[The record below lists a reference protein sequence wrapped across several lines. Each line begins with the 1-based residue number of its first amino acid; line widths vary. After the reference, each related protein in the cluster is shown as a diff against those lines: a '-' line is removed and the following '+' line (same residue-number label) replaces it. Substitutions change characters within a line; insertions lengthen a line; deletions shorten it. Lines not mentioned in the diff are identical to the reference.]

1 MQPAAHTRPHH
12 PAFDTCKDVLGMDLY
27 RRNAFRI
34 LGLSVDAS
42 LQSAAKNQKL
52 REMQQKLGISN
63 GSVAANG
70 NPLPLPLEPDAATS
84 RYANESLQDPVSRFV
99 HGFFWF
105 WPTDT
110 NTPSQGSL
118 SQLSTAD
125 APVALRSWQQHVL
138 THPDA
143 VIVQHNI
150 AVLAH
155 ALALDYEV
163 FAHNGPLSAS
173 DTASRWSY
181 WTIAHEA
188 WRGLSDAPVFWQ
200 RVKALR
206 DTSDDPRLPM
216 DIAHRL
222 RDWLPEVILTSSVR
236 SMMNIAALGAAEGGL
251 KSVFAEACALFLTHS
266 ADGDVGGHS
275 KRSAAVGTTTTPTR
289 TSAAHSDA
297 SAQIG
302 QHLRAIAAG
311 GWSTPTVDK
320 VLEAELKP
328 AMQELRNLAIRV
340 ADATP
345 STPREELATVLNAL
359 SRRAAI
365 IEALLPNHSVHRGPL
380 VDTLAE
386 AILEAGIAHGNADNR
401 WSHWLSLNTLLSK
414 LATGAVLRDRLAK
427 TGETLRVNATAAQ
440 EESRFAEAKN
450 DLRAGMAVDVEVSG
464 QGMRVPQVCSCCL
477 GTPDLETTCSYSWQ
491 EHKVLQRV
499 NRTVSFK
506 FPFCRGC
513 AAHESEASRKGLWLV
528 VLPALGAGLLGLA
541 FSQIEDANGW
551 AVAGG
556 STAVA
561 FIGLLLL
568 STKLKL
574 CPLEEKHACRKEPV
588 SLYPA
593 DAHKDLWRLTFANP
607 VYAHAFAQANGF
619 RKGSPKPSG
628 QYRGHS
634 LLGGGAGVT
643 RIVVMIVL
651 SMIASGIAF
660 GLASGDRPSRSRSS
674 TPSRTYTPTPTWTPP
689 APQTTPTTTATPRP
703 SAPIWQTPPSTS
715 TQSATKSRLAAE
727 IESGKARLST
737 LEDEVATLER
747 RLKSIQSE
755 IDSYKSEIEGYE
767 SRARFGGYVNQSA
780 YKAAIESHNESVE
793 SYNSALARYKRTF
806 SEYEDALRD
815 VNSKVDEY
823 NRLIRR

>member
-1 MQPAAHTRPHH
+1 MQPAASTRPHH

-27 RRNAFRI
+27 RRNAFRV

-118 SQLSTAD
+118 SQLFTAN
-125 APVALRSWQQHVL
+125 ASVALRSWQQYVL

-173 DTASRWSY
+173 DTASRWLY

-188 WRGLSDAPVFWQ
+188 WHGLSDAPVFWQ

-206 DTSDDPRLPM
+206 DASDDPRLPV

-222 RDWLPEVILTSSVR
+222 REWLPEAILISSVR
-236 SMMNIAALGAAEGGL
+236 SMMKIASLGADEGTL
-251 KSVFAEACALFLTHS
+251 KSAFAEASAFFLAHP
-266 ADGDVGGHS
+266 ADGAASGDS
-275 KRSAAVGTTTTPTR
+275 KRAPSVGTTTTASR
-289 TSAAHSDA
+289 TSAAQPDTA
-297 SAQIG
+297 AQIG

-311 GWSTPTVDK
+311 GWSRPIVEQ

-328 AMQELRNLAIRV
+328 AIQELRELATRV
-340 ADATP
+340 AKATP
-345 STPREELATVLNAL
+345 STPREELANVLNAL
-359 SRRAAI
+359 FQRAAI
-365 IEALLPNHSVHRGPL
+365 VEALLPSDSVHRGPL
-380 VDTLAE
+380 IDTLAE
-386 AILEAGIAHGNADNR
+386 ALLEAGIAHGNADNR

-427 TGETLRVNATAAQ
+427 TGDTLRTNATAAQ
-440 EESRFAEAKN
+440 EDSRFAEAKN
-450 DLRAGMAVDVEVSG
+450 DLKAGMAVDVEVSG

-491 EHKVLQRV
+491 EHKVLHRV

-506 FPFCRGC
+506 FPICRGC

-556 STAVA
+556 STAIA

-568 STKLKL
+568 ATKLKL

-634 LLGGGAGVT
+634 LLGGGGGLT
-643 RIVVMIVL
+643 RILVMIVL
-651 SMIASGIAF
+651 SLVASGIAF
-660 GLASGDRPSRSRSS
+660 GVASADRPSKSRSR
-674 TPSRTYTPTPTWTPP
+674 TPDRTYTPSWTPP
-689 APQTTPTTTATPRP
+689 APRTNPTTPATPRP
-703 SAPIWQTPPSTS
+703 SAPVWQTPTSTS

-737 LEDEVATLER
+737 LEDEVETLER

-780 YKAAIESHNESVE
+780 YKAAIESHNERIE
-793 SYNSALARYKRTF
+793 SYNSTLARYKRTF
-806 SEYEDALRD
+806 GEYEDALRD